1 MTLAQTAHQITV
13 TSPLGADVLVA
24 RDFHGEERISGLF
37 HFSVSMVSED
47 AALAFDDVVG
57 QGLTLALE
65 LADGSSRYFHGIV
78 TRFAQAG
85 GFGRTTVYHAELRP
99 WLWMLTLTADCRIWQ
114 AQTVPQILEALFG
127 ELGFTDYRNALT
139 GTYTARDYCVQYRET
154 AFAFVS
160 RLMEE
165 EGIFYF
171 FEHAE
176 GKHTLV
182 LADDASAHAACPGL
196 APPRYPQ
203 TATTAE
209 YDDVVTRCTLERA
222 VTTGKFALDD
232 YSFETPSTDLAVAVE
247 GSGGTLRVYDYPG
260 GFTQTSDGE
269 RLAKLRIEA
278 CEVPGKTLRGDS
290 FCRAFTAGFKFTL
303 EGHGRDDAN
312 ADYVLRSVSHS
323 GSQESYSNS
332 FEAFP
337 ADTPFRPARVTPRPS
352 IPGAQTAVV
361 VGKSGE
367 EIWTDSY
374 GRVKVQFHWDQK
386 GTSDENSSCWIR
398 VAQGWAGKGWGAFFL
413 PRIGQEVIVSFLEG
427 DPDRPIVSGCVYNA
441 TMTVP
446 YTLPADQTKSTLKGK
461 SSKAG
466 EESNELRFEDKKDSE
481 EVYLRAAKDLVV
493 SVKNSR
499 TTTIEEADDTLT
511 VTKGKRTVTVSEG
524 DQTVTVSKG
533 KRTVTVTEGD
543 EAHTVTAGKRDVK
556 VGGDET
562 HKNDAKFTHETG
574 GNYTLKVTGDLVIEA
589 TGNITIKAGQA
600 LTLKSGTDLKM
611 EAGTA
616 LKAKAGTELGAEA
629 GTSLKAK
636 AGLDLGLEGLSVK
649 AKASTSEPVEAG
661 TTFEV
666 KGSAM
671 GTVDGGGMLTA
682 KGGLVKIN

>member
-1 MTLAQTAHQITV
+1 MTLAQTAHRIVV
-13 TSPLGADVLVA
+13 TSPLGPDVLVV
-24 RDFHGEERISGLF
+24 RDFNGEERISGLF
-37 HFSVSMVSED
+37 HFSVSMLSED

-57 QGLTLALE
+57 QGLTVAVE

-78 TRFAQAG
+78 TRFSQAG
-85 GFGRTTVYHAELRP
+85 GYGRTSVYHAELRP

-114 AQTVPQILEALFG
+114 AQSVPQILEALFG
-127 ELGFTDYRNALT
+127 ELGFTDFRNALT

-182 LADDASAHAACPGL
+182 LADDGGAHAACPGL
-196 APPRYPQ
+196 ATARYRQ
-203 TATTAE
+203 TATSAE
-209 YDDVVTRCTLERA
+209 YEDVVTRCTLERQ
-222 VTTGKFALDD
+222 VTTGKVALDD
-232 YSFETPSTDLAVAVE
+232 YSFETPATDLVVTVE

-260 GFTQTSDGE
+260 GFAQTSDGE

-303 EGHGRDDAN
+303 EGHERDDAN
-312 ADYVLRSVSHS
+312 VAYVLRSVVHS
-323 GSQESYSNS
+323 GSQDGYSNS

-337 ADTPFRPARVTPRPS
+337 ADTPFRPARVTPKPS

-374 GRVKVQFHWDQK
+374 GRIKVQFHWDQK
-386 GTSDENSSCWIR
+386 GKSDENSSCWIR

-413 PRIGQEVIVSFLEG
+413 PRVGQEVLVSFLEG

-446 YTLPADQTKSTLKGK
+446 YALPADQTKSTLKGK

-481 EVYLRAAKDLVV
+481 EVYLRAAKDLTV
-493 SVKNSR
+493 SVKNAR

-524 DQTVTVSKG
+524 DEALTVAKG

-589 TGNITIKAGQA
+589 TGKITFKAG
-600 LTLKSGTDLKM
+600 TEIGI

-616 LKAKAGTELGAEA
+616 LKAKAGTELSSEA
-629 GTSLKAK
+629 GTSLKVK
-636 AGLDLGLEGLSVK
+636 AGLDLTSEGLSVK
-649 AKASTSEPVEAG
+649 TKASTSVAIEAG

-671 GTVDGGGMLTA
+671 GTVDGGGMLTV
-682 KGGLVKIN
+682 KGGLVKLN

>member
-1 MTLAQTAHQITV
+1 MTLAQTAHRLTV
-13 TSPLGADVLVA
+13 ASPLGEDVLVV
-24 RDFHGEERISGLF
+24 RDFHGEERVSGLF

-57 QGLTLALE
+57 QGLTVALE
-65 LADGSSRYFHGIV
+65 LADGTSRYFHGLV

-85 GFGRTTVYHAELRP
+85 GYGRTTVYHAELRP

-127 ELGFTDYRNALT
+127 ELGFTDFRNALT

-176 GKHTLV
+176 GAHTLV
-182 LADDASAHAACPGL
+182 LADDADAHAVCPGL
-196 APPRYPQ
+196 ATARVRQ
-203 TATTAE
+203 TATPAE
-209 YDDVVTRCTLERA
+209 FEDVVTRCTLERR
-222 VTTGKFALDD
+222 VTTGKVALDD
-232 YSFETPSTDLAVAVE
+232 YSFETPATDLVVTVE
-247 GSGGTLRVYDYPG
+247 GSAGTLRVYDYPG
-260 GFTQTSDGE
+260 GFAQTSDGE

-278 CEVPGKTLRGDS
+278 CEVPAKTLRGDS
-290 FCRAFTAGFKFTL
+290 FCRAFTAGYKFTL
-303 EGHGRDDAN
+303 EGHDREDAN
-312 ADYVLRSVSHS
+312 AAYVLHSVAHS
-323 GSQESYSNS
+323 GTQDGYSNS

-337 ADTPFRPARVTPRPS
+337 ADVPFRPARVTPRPS

-386 GTSDENSSCWIR
+386 GKNDENSSCWIR

-413 PRIGQEVIVSFLEG
+413 PRIGQEVLVSFLEG

-446 YTLPADQTKSTLKGK
+446 YALPADQTKSTLKGR

-466 EESNELRFEDKKDSE
+466 EESNELRFEDLKDSE
-481 EVYLRAAKDLVV
+481 EVYLRAAKDLTV
-493 SVKNSR
+493 SVKNAR

-511 VTKGKRTVTVSEG
+511 VSKGNRAVTVSEGNESLTVAKGTRTVTVSEG
-524 DQTVTVSKG
+524 DETLTVSKG
-533 KRTVTVTEGD
+533 KRTVTVAEGD
-543 EAHTVTAGKRDVK
+543 EAHTVTAGKRDVT

-562 HKNDAKFTHETG
+562 HKNDAKFTHTTG
-574 GNYTLKVTGDLVIEA
+574 GAYTLKVTGDLVIEA
-589 TGNITIKAGQA
+589 TGNVTLKAGQGI
-600 LTLKSGTDLKM
+600 TLK
-611 EAGTA
+611 AGTA
-616 LKAKAGTELGAEA
+616 LSA
-629 GTSLKAK
+629 
-636 AGLDLGLEGLSVK
+636 EGLSISQ
-649 AKASTSEPVEAG
+649 KASTSVAVEAG

-671 GTVDGGGMLTA
+671 GTVDGGGMLTV
-682 KGGLVKIN
+682 KGGLVKLN

>member
-1 MTLAQTAHQITV
+1 
-13 TSPLGADVLVA
+13 
-24 RDFHGEERISGLF
+24 
-37 HFSVSMVSED
+37 
-47 AALAFDDVVG
+47 
-57 QGLTLALE
+57 
-65 LADGSSRYFHGIV
+65 
-78 TRFAQAG
+78 
-85 GFGRTTVYHAELRP
+85 
-99 WLWMLTLTADCRIWQ
+99 MLTLTADCRIWQ
-114 AQTVPQILEALFG
+114 AQSVPQILEALFG
-127 ELGFTDYRNALT
+127 ELGFTDFRSALT

-182 LADDASAHAACPGL
+182 LADDADAHAACPGL
-196 APPRYPQ
+196 AAARYRQ
-203 TATTAE
+203 TATSAE
-209 YDDVVTRCTLERA
+209 YEDVVTRCTLERQ
-222 VTTGKFALDD
+222 VTTGKVALDD
-232 YSFETPSTDLAVAVE
+232 YSFETPATDLVVTVE
-247 GSGGTLRVYDYPG
+247 GSGGALRVYDYPG
-260 GFTQTSDGE
+260 GFAQTSDGE

-278 CEVPGKTLRGDS
+278 CEVPSKTLRGDS
-290 FCRAFTAGFKFTL
+290 FCRAFTAGCKFTL
-303 EGHGRDDAN
+303 EGHERDDAN
-312 ADYVLRSVSHS
+312 VAYVLRSVVHS
-323 GSQESYSNS
+323 GSQDGYSNS

-337 ADTPFRPARVTPRPS
+337 ADTPFRPARVTPKPS

-374 GRVKVQFHWDQK
+374 GRIKVQFHWDQK
-386 GTSDENSSCWIR
+386 GKSDENSSCWIR

-413 PRIGQEVIVSFLEG
+413 PRVGQEVLVSFLEG

-446 YTLPADQTKSTLKGK
+446 YALPADQTKSTLKGK

-481 EVYLRAAKDLVV
+481 EVYLRAAKDLTV
-493 SVKNSR
+493 SVKNAR

-511 VTKGKRTVTVSEG
+511 VAKGKRTVTVGEG
-524 DQTVTVSKG
+524 DETLTVSKG

-589 TGNITIKAGQA
+589 TGKITFKAG
-600 LTLKSGTDLKM
+600 TEMGI

-616 LKAKAGTELGAEA
+616 LKAKAGTELSSEA

-636 AGLDLGLEGLSVK
+636 AGLDLTSEGLSVK
-649 AKASTSEPVEAG
+649 TKASTSVAIEAG

-671 GTVDGGGMLTA
+671 GTVDGGGMLTV
-682 KGGLVKIN
+682 KGGLVKLN

>member
-1 MTLAQTAHQITV
+1 MTLAQTAHQLTV
-13 TSPLGADVLVA
+13 ASPLGEDVLVV

-57 QGLTLALE
+57 QGLTVALG
-65 LADGSSRYFHGIV
+65 LADGGSRYFHGIV
-78 TRFAQAG
+78 TRFSQAG
-85 GFGRTTVYHAELRP
+85 GYGRTAVYHAELRP

-127 ELGFTDYRNALT
+127 ELGFTDFRNALT
-139 GTYTARDYCVQYRET
+139 GTYAARDYCVQYRET

-182 LADDASAHAACPGL
+182 LADDADAHAACPGL
-196 APPRYPQ
+196 AAARYRQ

-209 YDDVVTRCTLERA
+209 YEDVVTRCTLERQ
-222 VTTGKFALDD
+222 VTTGKVALDD
-232 YSFETPSTDLAVAVE
+232 YSFETPATDLVVTVE

-260 GFTQTSDGE
+260 GFAQTADGE

-278 CEVPGKTLRGDS
+278 CEVPAKTLRGDS
-290 FCRAFTAGFKFTL
+290 FCRAFTAGYRFTL
-303 EGHGRDDAN
+303 EGHERDDAN
-312 ADYVLRSVSHS
+312 AAYVLRSVSHS
-323 GSQESYSNS
+323 GSQDSYSNS

-337 ADTPFRPARVTPRPS
+337 ADTPFRPARVTPKPS

-386 GTSDENSSCWIR
+386 GKSDENSSCWIR

-413 PRIGQEVIVSFLEG
+413 PRVGQEVLVSFLEG

-441 TMTVP
+441 VMTVP
-446 YTLPADQTKSTLKGK
+446 YALPADQTRSTLKGK

-481 EVYLRAAKDLVV
+481 EVYLRAAKDMTV
-493 SVKNSR
+493 SVKNAR

-511 VTKGKRTVTVSEG
+511 VAKGKRTVTVGEG
-524 DQTVTVSKG
+524 DETLTVSKG

-543 EAHTVTAGKRDVK
+543 EAHTVTAGKRDVV

-574 GNYTLKVTGDLVIEA
+574 GTYTLKVTGDLVIEA

-600 LTLKSGTDLKM
+600 LTLKAGTELSA

-616 LKAKAGTELGAEA
+616 LKSKAGTELSSEA
-629 GTSLKAK
+629 GTSLKIK
-636 AGLDLGLEGLSVK
+636 AGLDLTSEGLSVK
-649 AKASTSEPVEAG
+649 TKASTSVALEAG

-671 GTVDGGGMLTA
+671 GTVDGGGMLTV

>member
-1 MTLAQTAHQITV
+1 MTLAQTAHQLTV
-13 TSPLGADVLVA
+13 TSPLGEDVLVV

-57 QGLTLALE
+57 QGLTVALE
-65 LADGSSRYFHGIV
+65 LPDGSSRYFHGLV
-78 TRFAQAG
+78 TRFSQAG
-85 GFGRTTVYHAELRP
+85 GYGRTTVYHAELRP

-127 ELGFTDYRNALT
+127 ELGFTDFRNALT

-176 GKHTLV
+176 GAHTLV
-182 LADDASAHAACPGL
+182 LADDADAHAACPGL
-196 APPRYPQ
+196 ATARVRQ

-209 YDDVVTRCTLERA
+209 YGDVVTRCTLERQ
-222 VTTGKFALDD
+222 VTTGKVALDD
-232 YSFETPSTDLAVAVE
+232 YSFETPSTDLVVTVE

-260 GFTQTSDGE
+260 GFAQTSDGE
-269 RLAKLRIEA
+269 RIAKLRIEA
-278 CEVPGKTLRGDS
+278 AEVPAKTLRGDS
-290 FCRAFTAGFKFTL
+290 FCRAFTAGCKFTL
-303 EGHGRDDAN
+303 EGHEREDAN
-312 ADYVLRSVSHS
+312 AAYVLRSVSHS

-337 ADTPFRPARVTPRPS
+337 ADTPFRPARVTPKPS

-386 GTSDENSSCWIR
+386 GKNDESSSCWIR

-413 PRIGQEVIVSFLEG
+413 PRIGQEVLVSFLEG

-446 YTLPADQTKSTLKGK
+446 YTLPADQTRSTLKGK

-481 EVYLRAAKDLVV
+481 ELYLRAAKDMTV
-493 SVKNSR
+493 SVKNAR
-499 TTTIEEADDTLT
+499 TTTVEEADDTLT

-533 KRTVTVTEGD
+533 KRTVTVSEGD
-543 EAHTVTAGKRDVK
+543 EAHTVTKGKRTVT

-600 LTLKSGTDLKM
+600 LTLKGGTDLAA

-649 AKASTSEPVEAG
+649 AKASTSVAIEAG

-671 GTVDGGGMLTA
+671 GTVDGGGMLTV
-682 KGGLVKIN
+682 KGGLVKLN